1 MKKIINII
9 LILIACNVSFAQ
21 VNNKEETDKISKNL
35 RCLICQGQ
43 SIYDSQSDF
52 AISMKIVI
60 EKKIIEGLT
69 EDEIYDYLKNQ
80 YGQWIL
86 YDPELNKKT
95 FILNLIDTKTGKL
108 STHTLRFW
116 EKEFKEIKPFIFA
129 GNRRYYDDKCIK
141 LLKKIQFLLK
151 NKGMTIKGVKK
162 QLKIDNS
169 NLDELNNK
177 TINKKILKTK
187 LKKISNILKN
197 IKTNG

>member
-1 MKKIINII
+1 MKKFICYL
-9 LILIACNVSFAQ
+9 LIFFLS
-21 VNNKEETDKISKNL
+21 NNSLSYSTENERNLKNEISKNI

-95 FILNLIDTKTGKL
+95 FILWILPI
-108 STHTLRFW
+108 
-116 EKEFKEIKPFIFA
+116 
-129 GNRRYYDDKCIK
+129 
-141 LLKKIQFLLK
+141 LLFLLGGAIIVKKI
-151 NKGMTIKGVKK
+151 I
-162 QLKIDNS
+162 I
-169 NLDELNNK
+169 
-177 TINKKILKTK
+177 KKI
-187 LKKISNILKN
+187 
-197 IKTNG
+197 